1 MKRYDRLHGIMELV
15 AARGSVD
22 VADIAEEMAVSVATV
37 RRDLDHLADQQLIR
51 RTRGGAVS
59 HDSVS
64 YELPLRYRTG
74 QRASEKQRIGQR
86 AAELVTPGMVVGI
99 NGGTTTIEVARALGA
114 RADLLSRSNGPALT
128 VVTNAVNIAY
138 ELSVRPHVKLLIT
151 GGVAR
156 PQTYELVGPF
166 AESTV
171 DALTLDL
178 AFIGADGIDSE
189 FGISARDEQEARVNG
204 SFVKNAQR
212 VAVVVD
218 STKLGQRGF
227 VRICQ
232 VAEVD
237 IVVTD
242 TGADP
247 AHAQHLADAGVEV
260 LYV

>member
-22 VADIAEEMAVSVATV
+22 VTDIAEEMGVSVATV
-37 RRDLDHLADQQLIR
+37 RRDLDHLAEQQLIR

-74 QRASEKQRIGQR
+74 QRAAEKQRIGQR
-86 AAELVTPGMVVGI
+86 AAGLVTPGMVVGI

-114 RADLLSRSNGPALT
+114 RADLLSPDSSPALT
-128 VVTNAVNIAY
+128 MVTNAVNIAY
-138 ELSVRPHVKLLIT
+138 ELSVRPHVKLLMT

-166 AESTV
+166 AEDTV

-178 AFIGADGIDSE
+178 AFIGADGIDPD

-204 SFVKNAQR
+204 VFVKNAQL
-212 VAVVVD
+212 VVVVVD

-232 VAEVD
+232 VADVD

-242 TGADP
+242 TGAIP
-247 AHAQHLADAGVEV
+247 ANVQYLVDAGIQV